1 MTKHLAQFTAT
12 LLCCP
17 TSHCARALTV
27 QYLLLCVK
35 NWDVLDS
42 VSLSSSG
49 RESWQQLSSCQKIG
63 GLYLYDERKKK
74 KKKLTFWSCW
84 TDTDLKRKLQNLKL
98 WNNSMHCLKLQ
109 STHCIDK
116 VKQALT
122 NMSSHYKRSLLLLVS
137 AIVQLMMG
145 YGAWAFCFCRETT
158 DEKES

>member
-1 MTKHLAQFTAT
+1 
-12 LLCCP
+12 
-17 TSHCARALTV
+17 
-27 QYLLLCVK
+27 
-35 NWDVLDS
+35 
-42 VSLSSSG
+42 
-49 RESWQQLSSCQKIG
+49 
-63 GLYLYDERKKK
+63 
-74 KKKLTFWSCW
+74 
-84 TDTDLKRKLQNLKL
+84 
-98 WNNSMHCLKLQ
+98 MHCLKLQ